1 MEVRCSDFQFEDFVL
16 FSQQV
21 EEKMN
26 DSETQENAHQVECL
40 DIEALPSGSKQVK
53 TTFQTNQAYKDMLR
67 CCRSDSDLF
76 SQVIVQADVLQ
87 GEDEDEESTVSFLE
101 MPSYS

>member
-1 MEVRCSDFQFEDFVL
+1 
-16 FSQQV
+16 
-21 EEKMN
+21 MN
-26 DSETQENAHQVECL
+26 NSVTQENAQQVECL

-53 TTFQTNQAYKDMLR
+53 TTVQTNQAYKDMLR
-67 CCRSDSDLF
+67 CCRSDSDFF
-76 SQVIVQADVLQ
+76 SQIIVQADVLQ